1 MDRLIYTAM
10 SGMTDSMTQERVIA
24 SNMANA
30 QTTGFRAETI
40 FSTPVTIKGTGLE
53 ARAMTD
59 GEVSGANMT
68 AGTCTQTG
76 RALDVAVE
84 GTDMIAVQ
92 GVDGSEAYTRRG
104 DLSVSATGVLQ
115 NGDGRPVLGNGGPIT
130 VPLGATITVAAD
142 GTVMANQPEQP
153 NLPPTSVDKIK
164 LADPSGSQVE
174 KSLDGLFRVVG
185 GGVLPTDDAAKVST
199 GTLEQSNVDP
209 SQVLVQMLQAQRLF
223 DIRTKLISTANE
235 VDQSGTSLLRQSSS

>member
-68 AGTCTQTG
+68 AGTFTQTG

-92 GVDGSEAYTRRG
+92 GVDGSEAYTKM
-104 DLSVSATGVLQ
+104 AM
-115 NGDGRPVLGNGGPIT
+115 DGRFW
-130 VPLGATITVAAD
+130 AMAARSPCPW
-142 GTVMANQPEQP
+142 A
-153 NLPPTSVDKIK
+153 PP
-164 LADPSGSQVE
+164 
-174 KSLDGLFRVVG
+174 
-185 GGVLPTDDAAKVST
+185 
-199 GTLEQSNVDP
+199 
-209 SQVLVQMLQAQRLF
+209 
-223 DIRTKLISTANE
+223 
-235 VDQSGTSLLRQSSS
+235 